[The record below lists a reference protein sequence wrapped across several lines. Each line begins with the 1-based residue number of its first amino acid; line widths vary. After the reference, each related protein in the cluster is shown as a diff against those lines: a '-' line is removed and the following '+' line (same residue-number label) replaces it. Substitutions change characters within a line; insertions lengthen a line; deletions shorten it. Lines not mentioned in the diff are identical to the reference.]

1 MSPSRGAA
9 LPAAMLAALGF
20 AVVIAGSYALMRVQ
34 VRMTVY
40 EARQAQAQAIAEAG
54 LEDGL
59 NKVALTSGWKTGYPR
74 KDFAGGYYTV
84 SVSTDQAP
92 WITSTGYSAPVP
104 IMGRAARTVKAQ
116 AALSGFMNFSA
127 STFTVNW
134 GMAAYDSNTTAGRTP
149 SCKLSDMNSNG
160 CQFGA
165 HVLANTAV
173 VTAAGAI
180 RINGDAIYAS
190 ATSTA
195 PAAATVAGSVS
206 LALASSTVA
215 IEDGSAFLASND
227 NNAAHISP
235 FAAYSTTT
243 MILTVNPA
251 VGNVTLSSGT
261 YYFKGINVSSAILK
275 IDLNNP
281 TDAASIYLAG
291 NLFVSP
297 QGSIDSSLHCIA
309 SGGGCRAYNVH
320 VYGQG
325 GRTMNISGYTA
336 VSKTANLTY
345 IDLYCPSDDII
356 INQRVLG
363 RLVGKTV
370 KILNPYGTGGIAYP
384 TFFFDVNFG
393 VIPGES
399 TNGRWIRNS
408 WSESYYRP

>member
-1 MSPSRGAA
+1 MNSSRGAA
-9 LPAAMLAALGF
+9 LPAAVLAVLGF
-20 AVVIAGSYALMRVQ
+20 AVVIAGSYALLRVQ
-34 VRMTVY
+34 ARMTVY

-54 LEDGL
+54 LDDGL
-59 NKVALTSGWKTGYPR
+59 NKVKLTSNWKTAYS
-74 KDFAGGYYTV
+74 KNFAGGSYTV
-84 SVSTDQAP
+84 SFSTDQAP
-92 WITSTGYSAPVP
+92 WVTSTGYSVPIP

-116 AALSGFMNFSA
+116 AARSGFMNFSA

-134 GMAAYDSNTTAGRTP
+134 GMTAYDSNTTAGRTP
-149 SCKLSDMNSNG
+149 SCKLSAMDSNG

-173 VTAAGAI
+173 ITAAGAI
-180 RINGDAIYAS
+180 RINGDAIYATK
-190 ATSTA
+190 TSTP
-195 PAAATVAGSVS
+195 PAATTIAGSVS
-206 LALASSTVA
+206 LALTTSTAA

-235 FAAYSTTT
+235 FTAYNTTT

-251 VGNVTLSSGT
+251 IGNVTLSSGT

-281 TDAASIYLAG
+281 TDVATIYLAG

-320 VYGQG
+320 IYGQG
-325 GRTMNISGYTA
+325 GGTMTVSGYTA
-336 VSKTANLTY
+336 VSKTDNKTY
-345 IDLYCPSDDII
+345 IDLYCPADDII

-363 RLVGKTV
+363 RVVGQTV
-370 KILNPYGTGGIAYP
+370 RILNPYGAGGVAYP

-399 TNGRWIRNS
+399 ANGRWVRGS
-408 WSESYYRP
+408 WSESYYKP